1 MNQKLLAQFMQAMRS
16 GQNPQSLMM
25 NMLQQNISNNPMG
38 QNLLQLAKN
47 NDTQGI
53 EKIARNLCQQRGLN
67 FDTEF
72 ANFKKSLGL

>member
-1 MNQKLLAQFMQAMRS
+1 MNQKLLVQFMQAMRS

-25 NMLQQNISNNPMG
+25 NMLQQNMSNNPMG